1 MSTRSEILQALAARL
16 RTITVANG
24 YPFNVQQVYADEIP
38 LGMDLADHE
47 VPAILL
53 LDKECGTEHQFTD
66 LNCEWTFELQL
77 IAGQVSDSVML
88 DFTRQVAKAL
98 YADNPTAETNNG
110 LRTLHPRVYDMQLL
124 GAFGDLN
131 TIEGNRFAI
140 LELVVFFRT
149 KPWDL

>member
-1 MSTRSEILQALAARL
+1 MSIRSEILQALAARL
-16 RTITVANG
+16 RGITTAHG
-24 YPFNVQQVYADEIP
+24 YSLDVQQVYADEVP
-38 LGMDLADHE
+38 LGMDLAEHE

-53 LDKECGTEHQFTD
+53 LDKECKVEHEFTD
-66 LNCEWTFELQL
+66 LNCEWIFELQL
-77 IAGQVSDSVML
+77 IHGQVSDSVML

-98 YADNPTAETNNG
+98 YADSPTAENNNG
-110 LRTLHPRVYDMQLL
+110 LRTLHNRVYDLQLL

-131 TIEGNRFAI
+131 TIDGNRFAI